1 MGTLRTLLHPG
12 RVAVDAGIDV
22 VDVGLLVRWDR
33 GVPKYDAFGREIGE
47 DTLKGLGG
55 SPSPPPADSSWQTR
69 TDRDEATW
77 QAAERVE
84 VARQDAAADAK
95 DAQAERTEDAR
106 QDAAGASRYTAPP
119 AADAQR
125 RALAS
130 QLGNALSQAAAARPS
145 GGTPGVTVRKRSAG
159 RGCLVALVVLLAIAG
174 SLVAG
179 VIGLVSSVDV
189 HTGGSSGTTTT
200 TAPEVPKAEAPKA
213 APKGLGSGSLVRRDN
228 LAAALK
234 TLRTSG
240 GGRLTNLRVAPE
252 RIDATLLTS
261 AGRLRH
267 VQIKPGGKLER
278 FGSDSGA
285 GFDQTPTL
293 PFAAL
298 SPGAP
303 QRLARAGAER
313 VRVPVSTLQYVV
325 PIRVSGSVMW
335 AAYFL
340 RGRYVIGDASGRF
353 QRAYP

>member
-1 MGTLRTLLHPG
+1 
-12 RVAVDAGIDV
+12 
-22 VDVGLLVRWDR
+22 
-33 GVPKYDAFGREIGE
+33 VPKYDAFGREIGE
-47 DTLKGLGG
+47 DTLQGLGG
-55 SPSPPPADSSWQTR
+55 SPTPAPADSSWQQR
-69 TDRDEATW
+69 TEREEATW
-77 QAAERVE
+77 QAAENVE
-84 VARQDAAADAK
+84 VARQAAASDAK

-106 QDAAGASRYTAPP
+106 QDAAGASRYTSQP
-119 AADAQR
+119 ATDTQR

-130 QLGNALSQAAAARPS
+130 QLGSALSQAAAARSS
-145 GGTPGVTVRKRSAG
+145 GGTPGITVRKRSAG
-159 RGCLVALVVLLAIAG
+159 RGCLVALIVLLAIGG

-189 HTGGSSGTTTT
+189 HTGGSSSDSTTTGT
-200 TAPEVPKAEAPKA
+200 VPAPKDEAPKA
-213 APKGLGSGSLVRRDN
+213 APKGLAGASLVRRAN

-240 GGRLTNLRVAPE
+240 GGRITNLRVAPE

-261 AGRLRH
+261 AGRLRN

-293 PFAAL
+293 PFAAVN
-298 SPGAP
+298 PAAP

-313 VRVPVSTLQYVV
+313 IRVAVSTLQYTV
-325 PIRVSGSVMW
+325 PVRVSGSVMW